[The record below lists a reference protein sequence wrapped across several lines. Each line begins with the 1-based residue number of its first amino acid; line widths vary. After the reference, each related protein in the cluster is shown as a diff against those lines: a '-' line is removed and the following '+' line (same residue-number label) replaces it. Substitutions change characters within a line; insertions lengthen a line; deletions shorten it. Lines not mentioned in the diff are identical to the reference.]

1 MSVFVCLCVYV
12 CLSAIMSSELHLRS
26 SPTFFAH
33 VNCGRGSVLLW
44 RRSDILCI
52 SGFMDDIIFADKLL
66 DVVTQLKRSAHAA
79 LGLAIDWAQ

>member
-1 MSVFVCLCVYV
+1 LSVSDHVIGTTRPIFTDFFV
-12 CLSAIMSSELHLRS
+12 
-26 SPTFFAH
+26 H
-33 VNCGRGSVLLW
+33 VNCGRGTVLLW

-52 SGFMDDIIFADKLL
+52 SGFMDDIFADKLL